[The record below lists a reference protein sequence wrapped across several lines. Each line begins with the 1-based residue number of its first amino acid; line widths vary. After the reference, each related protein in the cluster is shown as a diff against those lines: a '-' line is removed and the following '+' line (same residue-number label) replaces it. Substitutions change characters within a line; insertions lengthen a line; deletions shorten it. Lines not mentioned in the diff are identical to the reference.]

1 VCGQTSTNPGMRF
14 GIPINMPRI
23 GADHIVETGD
33 ARRGRLGITF
43 EDSTPALVREFKF
56 AAAPTTPI
64 ITKVDPGSPADLAG
78 LKAGDVVTD
87 RAGIPV
93 RDMAQLRNRLGLL
106 WVDDS
111 AELTVMRNGKPTV
124 VRATIADQ
132 PRAMTK

>member
-43 EDSTPALVREFKF
+43 EDSTPALVREFKL
-56 AAAPTTPI
+56 AAAPATPI

-87 RAGIPV
+87 LAGTPV
-93 RDMAQLRNRLGLL
+93 RDTSQLRSRLGLL
-106 WVDDS
+106 WLGDS
-111 AELTVMRNGKPTV
+111 AELAVIRNGKPTV
-124 VRATIADQ
+124 ILATTPDP
-132 PRAMTK
+132 PR